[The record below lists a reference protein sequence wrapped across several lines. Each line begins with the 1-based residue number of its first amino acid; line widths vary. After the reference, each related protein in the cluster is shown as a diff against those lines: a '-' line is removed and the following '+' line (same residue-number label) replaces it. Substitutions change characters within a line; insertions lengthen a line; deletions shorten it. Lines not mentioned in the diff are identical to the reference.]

1 MIAKGSE
8 LSMGWHFL
16 IGILVTTAGA
26 MALPLTLFFAFF
38 EVKPEQRKQLS
49 RREMAAAII
58 ALALL
63 VLGIVNM
70 YMLYDIGYKDH
81 KGPDSDDQ
89 TEDSQEPGTQEDENT
104 SGQDD
109 SGTADDSSDKDL
121 SPEELLVKE
130 NWDEIQ
136 RLKAEYSKTDTETV
150 KSESE
155 SLQIE
160 ICETAGYIFLDL
172 MKTEACATLD
182 GMRVPNVTLVVMD
195 YSTDQILCSFNS
207 GEGWCIV
214 YSPGNEEEF
223 YAVAFHDDYDIYV
236 THPFKVIHGEGNHGT
251 SIYLEKKGSQYTPPC
266 RLRLFMRDMNTEHGY
281 FIVPTQY
288 KAVFTMEKNGTQF
301 VSFHGRTT
309 ESGILTWSQGT
320 YFSLNTDYIMDIYL
334 REAFEDDS
342 IESMHQTF
350 DGSITNSNQID
361 FYFDFNQEGGST

>member
-1 MIAKGSE
+1 M
-8 LSMGWHFL
+8 SMGWHML
-16 IGILVTTAGA
+16 IGILIAAAGA

-49 RREMAAAII
+49 RREMAAAIV
-58 ALALL
+58 ALTLL

-70 YMLYDIGYKDH
+70 YMLYEIGFKDCE
-81 KGPDSDDQ
+81 GLDSDHQ
-89 TEDSQEPGTQEDENT
+89 TEDSQEADSQEDGNT
-104 SGQDD
+104 YGLDD
-109 SGTADDSSDKDL
+109 GETVDDSSDKDL

-150 KSESE
+150 ECESE
-155 SLQIE
+155 SLRIE
-160 ICETAGYIFLDL
+160 ICETAGYIFQDL
-172 MKTEACATLD
+172 MKTEVCATLD

-195 YSTDQILCSFNS
+195 YSTDQILRSFNS
-207 GEGWCIV
+207 GEEWGIV
-214 YSPGNEEEF
+214 YSPGNEKEF

-236 THPFKVIHGEGNHGT
+236 THPFKVIHGEGNPGT

-266 RLRLFMRDMNTEHGY
+266 RLRLFMWDMNTEQGY
-281 FIVPTQY
+281 FTVPTQY
-288 KAVFTMEKNGTQF
+288 KVVFSMEKNGNQF
-301 VSFHGRTT
+301 AMFHSRTT

-334 REAFEDDS
+334 RETYEDDS
-342 IESMHQTF
+342 IKSMHQIF

-361 FYFDFNQEGGST
+361 FYFDFDQEGGST